1 MNHKYLV
8 LLLLLL
14 GFFFMYQP
22 SCTST
27 YNERIWEET
36 DRSFLISELA
46 ASLDTILQS
55 VTPLSVEQWNWHPDS
70 NTWSIALVIEHLIT
84 HEELFYREVR
94 VLSNLPSLPAQ
105 DESKFASDDA
115 IMSYAEITEQNRGKA
130 PVYLVPRG
138 RWCDKEKALYSY
150 QETRTAMIDFVSN
163 TEANLRTYYTKS
175 GRGPTVYRDLH
186 QLLLISIAHT
196 LRHAQQI
203 RSLIEHQGFPRE
215 QDG

>member
-1 MNHKYLV
+1 MENKYLV

-27 YNERIWEET
+27 YNERIWEEA
-36 DRSFLISELA
+36 DRSFLISRLS
-46 ASLDTILQS
+46 ASLDTVVRS
-55 VTPLSVEQWNWHPDS
+55 VASLSEEQWNWQADS
-70 NTWSIALVIEHLIT
+70 NTWSIALVVEHLIT

-94 VLSNLPSLPAQ
+94 VLSNLPNMPVQ
-105 DESKFASDDA
+105 DESKFASDEA
-115 IMSYAEITEQNRGKA
+115 IMSYSEITDQNRGNA
-130 PVYLVPRG
+130 PVYLAPKG
-138 RWCDKEKALYSY
+138 RWCDKERALASY
-150 QETRTAMIDFVSN
+150 RETRKAMIEFVSN

-175 GRGPTVYRDLH
+175 GRGPTEFRDLH

-203 RSLIEHQGFPRE
+203 RSIVEDQGFPRE
-215 QDG
+215 